1 MAELTGIKKAA
12 ILMIALGSETS
23 SKIMKQLPESM
34 IQQVSYEIAN
44 TDYVSP
50 EERDQ
55 VMNDFVN
62 TAQARQ
68 YVLDGG
74 IDYARNLLNQALGPQ
89 RAKEVIDILNQIQLR
104 ERPFD
109 IARKADEKQ
118 LLNLLLDEQPQTIAL
133 ILCYLQPDKAASM
146 ISELPNELQAEV
158 AERIGSISST
168 SPWVIKAIED
178 VMKTK
183 FTSFDEVEAEK
194 VGGVNTLVNIL
205 NAASRST
212 EKNIIDD
219 LEKRQPELGAE
230 VKANLFTFDDISTLE
245 PRDVQKVLRDVSNDV
260 LELAL
265 KGASDDIKEFLF
277 QNISSRAADNIREDL
292 EYMGP
297 VRLSSVEEAQQK
309 IVAVIR
315 RLDDAGEI
323 YIGRGDQ
330 DAVVK

>member
-183 FTSFDEVEAEK
+183 FTSFEEAEAEK
-194 VGGVNTLVNIL
+194 VGGGNTLVNIL

-245 PRDVQKVLRDVSNDV
+245 PRDVQKVLRDVPNDV

>member
-1 MAELTGIKKAA
+1 
-12 ILMIALGSETS
+12 MIALGSETS

-50 EERDQ
+50 EERDD
-55 VMNDFVN
+55 VMNEFVN

-74 IDYARNLLNQALGPQ
+74 IEYARNLLNQALGPQ
-89 RAKEVIDILNQIQLR
+89 KAKEVIDVLNQIQLR

-118 LLNLLLDEQPQTIAL
+118 LLNLLLEEQPQTIAL
-133 ILCYLQPDKAASM
+133 IMCYLQPDKAASVLA
-146 ISELPNELQAEV
+146 ELPTELQAEV
-158 AERIGSISST
+158 AE
-168 SPWVIKAIED
+168 PIEQ
-178 VMKTK
+178 VMKSK
-183 FTSFDEVEAEK
+183 FTSFDEAETEK

-205 NAASRST
+205 NSASRST

-230 VKANLFTFDDISTLE
+230 VKANLFTFDDIITLE
-245 PRDVQKVLRDVSNDV
+245 GRDVQKVLRDVPNDV

-265 KGASDDIKEFLF
+265 KGSAEDIREFIFKNL
-277 QNISSRAADNIREDL
+277 STRAADNIREDL

-309 IVAVIR
+309 VVAVIR

-323 YIGRGDQ
+323 YIGRGEQ

>member
-1 MAELTGIKKAA
+1 
-12 ILMIALGSETS
+12 MIALGSETS

-50 EERDQ
+50 EERDE
-55 VMNDFVN
+55 VMNEFVN

-74 IDYARNLLNQALGPQ
+74 IEYARNLLNQALGPQ
-89 RAKEVIDILNQIQLR
+89 KAKEVIDVLNQIQLR

-118 LLNLLLDEQPQTIAL
+118 LLNLLLEEQPQTIAL
-133 ILCYLQPDKAASM
+133 IMCYLQPDKAASVLA
-146 ISELPNELQAEV
+146 ELPTELQAEV

-168 SPWVIKAIED
+168 SPWVIKAIEQ
-178 VMKTK
+178 VMKSK
-183 FTSFDEVEAEK
+183 FTSFDESETEK

-205 NAASRST
+205 NSASRST

-230 VKANLFTFDDISTLE
+230 VKANLFTFDDIITLE
-245 PRDVQKVLRDVSNDV
+245 GRDVQKVLRDVTNDV

-265 KGASDDIKEFLF
+265 KGSAEDIREFIFKNL
-277 QNISSRAADNIREDL
+277 STRAADNIREDL

-309 IVAVIR
+309 VVAVIR

>member
-1 MAELTGIKKAA
+1 
-12 ILMIALGSETS
+12 MIALGSETS
-23 SKIMKQLPESM
+23 SKIMKQLPEST

-50 EERDQ
+50 EERDE
-55 VMNDFVN
+55 VMNEFVN

-74 IDYARNLLNQALGPQ
+74 IEYARNLLNQALGPQ
-89 RAKEVIDILNQIQLR
+89 KAKEVIDVLNQIQLR

-118 LLNLLLDEQPQTIAL
+118 LLNLLLEEQPQTIAL
-133 ILCYLQPDKAASM
+133 IMCYLQPDKAASVLA
-146 ISELPNELQAEV
+146 ELPTELQAEV

-168 SPWVIKAIED
+168 SPWVIKAIEH
-178 VMKTK
+178 VMKSK
-183 FTSFDEVEAEK
+183 FTSFDESETEK
-194 VGGVNTLVNIL
+194 VGGVNALVNIL
-205 NAASRST
+205 NSASRST

-230 VKANLFTFDDISTLE
+230 VKANLFTFDDIITLE
-245 PRDVQKVLRDVSNDV
+245 GRDVQKVLRDVPNDV

-265 KGASDDIKEFLF
+265 KGSAEDIKEFIFKNL
-277 QNISSRAADNIREDL
+277 STRAADNIREDL

-309 IVAVIR
+309 VVAVIR

-323 YIGRGDQ
+323 YIGRGEQ